1 MRMRHTAVMLT
12 VQAPYSVLASTSVE
26 VGARLQGPRNDDE
39 LNLLTLEG
47 GLIDE

>member
-12 VQAPYSVLASTSVE
+12 VQAPCVLASTSVE

-39 LNLLTLEG
+39 LSLLTLEG
-47 GLIDE
+47 GLIDD

>member
-12 VQAPYSVLASTSVE
+12 VQAPCVLASTSVE
-26 VGARLQGPRNDDE
+26 VGARLQGRRNDDE